1 MVNRTPE
8 QQKAHYKSFH
18 SRPEEVKKR
27 ALRNKARAM
36 MTKKYGKAAV
46 AGKDVDHRKGLRN
59 GGSNGMSNLRL
70 RSIKAN
76 RGDTH

>member
-1 MVNRTPE
+1 MVNRTPA
-8 QQKAHYKSFH
+8 QQKKHYAEYQGK
-18 SRPEEVKKR
+18 PEQIAKR

-36 MTKKYGKAAV
+36 MTKKHGKAAV
-46 AGKDVDHRKGLRN
+46 AGKDVDHSVPLRK
-59 GGSNGMSNLRL
+59 GGSNGIKNLRV